1 MFVLASSMRGT
12 NSCWCVLG
20 TDIGQNLHCFVVPNR
35 MYIIHQNV
43 LMVNDYFMPFMIFF
57 FLNLRLK
64 HIFLDFLM
72 KFFDVGWI
80 LDVSSDIS

>member
-57 FLNLRLK
+57 FFLK
-64 HIFLDFLM
+64 FAFEAYIFR
-72 KFFDVGWI
+72 FFDEVFRCWM
-80 LDVSSDIS
+80 DP